1 MFSELETSVLT
12 LLTWIF
18 LVPKINCPVDCV
30 DIVDMGKRCLLK
42 SEYFSYK
49 NFGAIAYVDIVD
61 MDFSVL
67 RPKKWCLLTV
77 LTLLT
82 GQNYVF
88 KTRNICVDIVDIVD
102 MDFSGLR
109 PKISALLTVLTSLT
123 CLKCVFQT

>member
-1 MFSELETSVLT
+1 MFSKLETSVLT

-61 MDFSVL
+61 VVDMEFSVL
-67 RPKKWCLLTV
+67 RPKKCGLLTV

-82 GQNYVF
+82 RQNYVL
-88 KTRNICVDIVDIVD
+88 KTRNLCVDIVD
-102 MDFSGLR
+102 MDFSGAQNKL
-109 PKISALLTVLTSLT
+109 S
-123 CLKCVFQT
+123 C